1 MKLRRWTAL
10 AAAGL
15 LALTACGGD
24 DDSGDDDTTAPT
36 SAAPGTTAG
45 GDSSTTEGDASTTT
59 EGGDATTTSAAEA
72 PTTSAAPDAGEDC
85 SETVPGSEL
94 DFGVYAPAASLDPLQ
109 TSGALVGGTDIVSIY
124 DAMMRWDADTNEW
137 VPHLAESLTSN
148 ADHTEWTLTLR
159 PGITYSNGDVMVAQD
174 VLDNFQRL
182 TGPGRNPSRAAIA
195 RVDLANSSA
204 PDDTTVVFKTFK
216 PWANFG
222 YVLGDSPGMVVNPE
236 VGAVMDGTVTKISTD
251 PTGAGAGPYTVE
263 RWAPGESPYLVLK
276 ARPDYWGG
284 APCIETINFINI
296 PTDQPKLD
304 ALELGELDIAFL
316 RTANIIA
323 EARESGEYEEHMF
336 LQSAGVNILINQGA
350 GNFNPIAQD
359 VRFRRA
365 VAAAIDSSV
374 LSQRAFG
381 GELLEQRGFVH
392 PDSFWYSE
400 GSPTVEADPALA
412 ASLVEEL
419 KGEGWDG
426 NIRLICA
433 DTVPDAAVAYEAAL
447 EAAGMSVDLQV
458 TDTNTHIAAVAVNID
473 YDMACWGFA
482 LSDSALTRQV
492 ASNFGSQPPNR
503 IGYSSPAFEA
513 AIDALF
519 AAEDAEA
526 ARDAVRTMAE
536 IYAEEVP
543 VAIVGAVEEGIMIRD
558 NVTGVVPTQQSVFF
572 FHDARVTD

>member
-1 MKLRRWTAL
+1 MTHRRWTAL
-10 AAAGL
+10 VAAGL
-15 LALTACGGD
+15 LAIAACGGD
-24 DDSGDDDTTAPT
+24 DDSNDTTSPPTSGASAPT
-36 SAAPGTTAG
+36 S
-45 GDSSTTEGDASTTT
+45 
-59 EGGDATTTSAAEA
+59 GGDATSSAPTTAGDAPTTAAEEDS
-72 PTTSAAPDAGEDC
+72 PTTSAAPDGGEDC
-85 SETVPGSEL
+85 TETVPGSEL

-109 TSGALVGGTDIVSIY
+109 TSGALVGGTDIAAIY

-148 ADHTEWTLTLR
+148 ADHTEWTLKLR
-159 PGITYSNGDVMVAQD
+159 PGVTYSNGDPMVAQD

-195 RVDLANSSA
+195 RVDLANSAA

-276 ARPDYWGG
+276 ARPDYWAG

-304 ALELGELDIAFL
+304 ALELGELDIAFF
-316 RTANIIA
+316 RTANIIS
-323 EARESGEYEEHMF
+323 EARDSGEYEEHMF

-359 VRFRRA
+359 VRFRKA

-374 LSQRAFG
+374 LSERAFG

-392 PDSFWYSE
+392 PDSFWYTE
-400 GSPTVEADPALA
+400 GSPTVDADPALA

-473 YDMACWGFA
+473 YDLACWGFA

-503 IGYSSPAFEA
+503 IGYSSPAMEA

-519 AAEDAEA
+519 AAEDV
-526 ARDAVRTMAE
+526 DATRQAVLTMSE
-536 IYAEEVP
+536 LYAEEVP

-558 NVTGVVPTQQSVFF
+558 DVSGVVPTQQSVFL
-572 FHDARVTD
+572 FHDARVTS